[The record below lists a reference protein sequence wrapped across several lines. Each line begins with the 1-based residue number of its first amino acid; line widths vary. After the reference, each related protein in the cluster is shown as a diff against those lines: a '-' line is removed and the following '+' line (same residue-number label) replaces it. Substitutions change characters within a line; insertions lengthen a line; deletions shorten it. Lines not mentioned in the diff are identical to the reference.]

1 MNTFT
6 VTELELPGV
15 FVIEPTVYADERG
28 FSVNVFA
35 PVAFKELGISAE
47 FTEDFTS
54 YSKKNIVRGLHF
66 QRAPFMQNKLVRC
79 TQGEVFDVAADC
91 DPASPTY
98 GKHVSVVL
106 RGDKQTMV
114 FIPGKY
120 AHGFCVLSEEAI
132 MEYKLSDTFHP
143 EAAGG
148 ARYDD
153 PLFDI
158 PWPVAAPILSSKDTV
173 WPPLSPIA

>member
-1 MNTFT
+1 M
-6 VTELELPGV
+6 
-15 FVIEPTVYADERG
+15 FVIEPVVYADDRG

-35 PVAFKELGISAE
+35 PAAFKELGINAE
-47 FTEDFTS
+47 FAEDFTS
-54 YSKKNIVRGLHF
+54 YSKKDVVRGLHF
-66 QRAPFMQNKLVRC
+66 QGAPFMQDKLVRC

-98 GKHVSVVL
+98 GKHVSMVL
-106 RGDKQTMV
+106 RGDKQVMV

-120 AHGFCVLSEEAI
+120 AHGFCVQSAEAI

-153 PLFDI
+153 PLFKI
-158 PWPVAAPILSSKDTV
+158 PWPVAAPILSPKDKA
-173 WPPLSPIA
+173 WPPLPLIA